1 MQQKK
6 AMGANRNPEMKQS
19 VIGVKGVRRGG
30 WTMVSRVDAYKLF
43 SEVRTEERVFKIVGV
58 GGEQEQGAF

>member
-1 MQQKK
+1 
-6 AMGANRNPEMKQS
+6 MKQS